1 MREHHGGMAQGISM
15 ITTLNDR
22 EYHARVQAAEDDIAV
37 ILSGKS
43 AAEQLTLL
51 IRALMRR
58 GILDMVA
65 VDGDSIRAVNDDLAA
80 IRRALELAH
89 ERAKDS
95 RQAN

>member
-1 MREHHGGMAQGISM
+1 MQNSAIDTLTR
-15 ITTLNDR
+15 LNDR
-22 EYHARVQAAEDDIAV
+22 AYHAAVQAAEDDIAV
-37 ILSGKS
+37 ILAGRS

-95 RQAN
+95 RQIG

>member
-1 MREHHGGMAQGISM
+1 MQNSATAQS
-15 ITTLNDR
+15 TLNDR
-22 EYHARVQAAEDDIAV
+22 AYHAHVQSIEDDIAV

-95 RQAN
+95 RQIG

>member
-1 MREHHGGMAQGISM
+1 MQNSATAVS
-15 ITTLNDR
+15 TLNDR
-22 EYHARVQAAEDDIAV
+22 AYHAAVQAAEDDIAV
-37 ILSGKS
+37 IPAGRS

-95 RQAN
+95 RQPG

>member
-1 MREHHGGMAQGISM
+1 MQNSPAAVS
-15 ITTLNDR
+15 TLNDR
-22 EYHARVQAAEDDIAV
+22 AYHAHVQSIEDDTAV

-95 RQAN
+95 RQLG

>member
-1 MREHHGGMAQGISM
+1 MTVQNSAIDTLTR
-15 ITTLNDR
+15 LNDR
-22 EYHARVQAAEDDIAV
+22 AYHAAVQAAEDDIAV
-37 ILSGKS
+37 ILAGRST
-43 AAEQLTLL
+43 AEQLTLL

-65 VDGDSIRAVNDDLAA
+65 VDGDSVRAVNDDLAA

-95 RQAN
+95 RQIG

>member
-1 MREHHGGMAQGISM
+1 MQNFPADTLTR
-15 ITTLNDR
+15 LNDR
-22 EYHARVQAAEDDIAV
+22 AYHAHVQSIEDDIAV

-95 RQAN
+95 RRPTEQLG

>member
-1 MREHHGGMAQGISM
+1 MQNLATAM
-15 ITTLNDR
+15 TTRLNDR
-22 EYHARVQAAEDDIAV
+22 QYHAYVQRVEDDIAV
-37 ILSGKS
+37 ILAGRS

-95 RQAN
+95 RQVA

>member
-1 MREHHGGMAQGISM
+1 MQNLATE
-15 ITTLNDR
+15 TTTRLNDR
-22 EYHARVQAAEDDIAV
+22 AYHAHVQSIEDDIAV
-37 ILSGKS
+37 ILTGKS

>member
-1 MREHHGGMAQGISM
+1 MQNSPAAVSI
-15 ITTLNDR
+15 LNDR
-22 EYHARVQAAEDDIAV
+22 AYHAHVQSIEDDIAV

-95 RQAN
+95 RRPTEQLG

>member
-1 MREHHGGMAQGISM
+1 MQNSATAVS
-15 ITTLNDR
+15 TLNDR
-22 EYHARVQAAEDDIAV
+22 EYHARVQSIEDDIAV
-37 ILSGKS
+37 ILTGKS

-95 RQAN
+95 RQVA